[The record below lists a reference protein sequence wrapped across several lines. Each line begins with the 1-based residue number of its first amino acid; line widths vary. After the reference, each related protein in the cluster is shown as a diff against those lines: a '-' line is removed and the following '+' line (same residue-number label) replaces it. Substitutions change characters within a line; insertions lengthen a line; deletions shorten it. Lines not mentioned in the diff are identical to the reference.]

1 MNLTKVKYPQNPQT
15 LKTVTSEWATK
26 YHWYTYL
33 QRGKNT
39 PDQKTSSG
47 LAQAHVVQWTSSL
60 EDMYFQGNAVDVLIR
75 KQKYVLTDKQKWHL
89 ISSSI
94 RNIQGMGRTRSVKM
108 VKDKNIS
115 FPIT

>member
-15 LKTVTSEWATK
+15 LKTVTSEWAIK

-47 LAQAHVVQWTSSL
+47 LAQAHVVQ
-60 EDMYFQGNAVDVLIR
+60 
-75 KQKYVLTDKQKWHL
+75 
-89 ISSSI
+89 
-94 RNIQGMGRTRSVKM
+94 
-108 VKDKNIS
+108 
-115 FPIT
+115 